1 MHGHLI
7 QVSAP
12 AAEPITTDEAK
23 AHLKVTHSSQDAYI
37 AALISAA
44 REQIAGINGWLG
56 RCLVEETFDM
66 KLDFF
71 PACIDVPMAPLRSV
85 TSITYLDSNG
95 DSQTLD
101 PSLYQV
107 FGVGASMGGAIQPAY
122 EQNWPTTYD
131 VPEAVTVRFVAGYP
145 SDGLSPEDHAANVP
159 TPIKE
164 ALKLLVKQAF
174 DDKDAEDPAGAM
186 QIDKAV
192 ERLLAPYRTNWI

>member
-7 QVSAP
+7 QVAAP
-12 AAEPITTDEAK
+12 AVEPITVDEAK
-23 AHLKVTHSSQDAYI
+23 AHLKVSHASQDTYI
-37 AALISAA
+37 EALIAAA
-44 REQIAGINGWLG
+44 REQIAGVNGWLG
-56 RCLVEETFDM
+56 RCLVEETFDL

-71 PACIDVPMAPLRSV
+71 PACIQIPMAPLRSV
-85 TSITYLDSNG
+85 TTITYRDSNG

-122 EQNWPTTYD
+122 EQSWPTTYD
-131 VPEAVTVRFVAGYP
+131 VPEAVTVRFVAGYAG
-145 SDGLSPEDHAANVP
+145 DGLSPEDLAANVP
-159 TPIKE
+159 APIKA

-174 DDKDAEDPAGAM
+174 DDKDAEDSAGAM

-192 ERLLAPYRTNWI
+192 ERLLAPFRTNWI

>member
-7 QVSAP
+7 QVAAP
-12 AAEPITTDEAK
+12 VAEPITLAEAK
-23 AHLKVTHSSQDAYI
+23 AHLKVTHSSQDDYI
-37 AALISAA
+37 GALITAA

-56 RCLVEETFDM
+56 RCLVEETFDL

-71 PACIDVPMAPLRSV
+71 PACIAIPVAPLRSV
-85 TSITYLDSNG
+85 TSITYLDSEG
-95 DSQTLD
+95 DSQTLA

-107 FGVGASMGGAIQPAY
+107 SGIGASMGGAIQPAY
-122 EQNWPTTYD
+122 EQGWPTTRD
-131 VPEAVTVRFVAGYP
+131 EPEAVTVRFAAGYP
-145 SDGLSPEDHAANVP
+145 SDGLSPEDLAANVP
-159 TPIKE
+159 APVKE